1 MYGPC
6 ERVSLWV
13 KIEEANLIIVINVRK
28 DGGKGKGE
36 WLDRSGW
43 KVPHW
48 MDPVHRKKYFYG
60 GYKSADNGATV
71 ALFATNLAPPLPLL
85 LLLFLLWKIHWNF
98 QMNEQKC
105 WENSEN
111 PTFIHRRSNAWIFRR
126 YCRLPPLGSW
136 MGRKSAQNPNQFNR
150 QESWSSAGRLNQR
163 NWQWKLDE
171 INPKESKLKLSRW
184 MVRVKWNGSSRHR
197 VVGWMIIETA
207 LANESLNGALNIW
220 K

>member
-71 ALFATNLAPPLPLL
+71 ALFATNLAPPLPPSSSSFSSLKNSLEFSDEWAKVLRELRESNLHSSAVQRVDFPSLL
-85 LLLFLLWKIHWNF
+85 SIAATRQLNGT
-98 QMNEQKC
+98 QKC
-105 WENSEN
+105 TKSQSIQSPRILIE
-111 PTFIHRRSNAWIFRR
+111 RRQVESTQLTMETWWNQPEGKQIKIEPVDGAGQMKWKQ
-126 YCRLPPLGSW
+126 PAP
-136 MGRKSAQNPNQFNR
+136 GRGLNDNR
-150 QESWSSAGRLNQR
+150 
-163 NWQWKLDE
+163 
-171 INPKESKLKLSRW
+171 
-184 MVRVKWNGSSRHR
+184 NG
-197 VVGWMIIETA
+197 VG
-207 LANESLNGALNIW
+207 
-220 K
+220 